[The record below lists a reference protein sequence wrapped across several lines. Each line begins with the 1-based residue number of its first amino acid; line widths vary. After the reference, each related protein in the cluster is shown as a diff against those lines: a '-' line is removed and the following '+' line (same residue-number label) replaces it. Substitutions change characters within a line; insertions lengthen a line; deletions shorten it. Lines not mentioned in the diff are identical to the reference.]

1 LHNIIKIGL
10 YRVCGTIAIFSKKRN
25 FNRTYVSNFINVFL
39 TGALVAT
46 TATFVIL
53 ISATTAEAAVTVCNA
68 QGRCYTGDCPSPLE
82 RGWACGIKAPE
93 DKDRASAVK
102 KIITKPKVGKD
113 VMINQTKP
121 IKN

>member
-1 LHNIIKIGL
+1 M
-10 YRVCGTIAIFSKKRN
+10 
-25 FNRTYVSNFINVFL
+25 TYVSNFINVFL

-46 TATFVIL
+46 TATFVTL
-53 ISATTAEAAVTVCNA
+53 ISATTAKAAVTVCNA

-82 RGWACGIKAPE
+82 RGWACGIIKPPE